1 MKIKKY
7 VLLAA
12 IFFLFNSLG
21 VSVSAETTGST
32 TADITFESGTLTLAE
47 MSAFNFGTHTI
58 SSAVQTYPALE
69 SSVFLDVRDLRGTG
83 EGWKVTALASRFNPG
98 ANPTLPGTS
107 ISLING
113 TPVSTQPAGIA
124 PDVIQ
129 NIKMDCDGIA
139 SVNIASAAINSGLGV
154 WTIEWNGNA
163 NNNTNATLN
172 VPGGV
177 ATVGTHTATITWT
190 LADAP

>member
-1 MKIKKY
+1 MKVKKCIIIS
-7 VLLAA
+7 AA
-12 IFFLFNSLG
+12 ILLLSSFA
-21 VSVSAETTGST
+21 VSVSAETFGST
-32 TADITFESGTLTLAE
+32 AADITFESGTLTLAE
-47 MSAFNFGTHTI
+47 MSSFSFGTHTI
-58 SSAVQTYPALE
+58 TSVTQAYSALE

-83 EGWKVTALASRFNPG
+83 EGWKVTALSSKFNPESN
-98 ANPTLPGTS
+98 ATLPGTS

-113 TPVSTQPAGIA
+113 TPVSTQPVGTA
-124 PDVIQ
+124 PNVIQ
-129 NIKMDCDGIA
+129 NIKMDCDGVA
-139 SVNIASAAINSGLGV
+139 SVNIASAAVNSGLGV

-163 NNNTNATLN
+163 SNNINATLN